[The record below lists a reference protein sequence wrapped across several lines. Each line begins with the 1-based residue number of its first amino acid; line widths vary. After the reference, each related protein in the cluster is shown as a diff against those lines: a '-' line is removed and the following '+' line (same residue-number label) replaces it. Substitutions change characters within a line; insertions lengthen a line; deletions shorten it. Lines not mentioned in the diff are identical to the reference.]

1 MLSWDRL
8 LRLLLEVLL
17 TVLQYLRFALRR
29 SLSRSWPTA
38 TGKVQP
44 CQVEKGMGVWAP
56 YRYRSVFG
64 YAFPAN
70 GSRYAGFFALAT
82 EDEATAEKLQKAVP
96 GTTVTVRY
104 SPRNPDVALLED
116 ERIFGLGVIQNPHW
130 LP

>member
-1 MLSWDRL
+1 MLSWE
-8 LRLLLEVLL
+8 LLLELLL
-17 TVLQYLRFALRR
+17 TVLQYFRFVLRR

-44 CQVEKGMGVWAP
+44 QVEKGMGVRAP

>member
-1 MLSWDRL
+1 MLSWEL
-8 LRLLLEVLL
+8 LRPLLEVLL
-17 TVLQYLRFALRR
+17 TVSQYLRFALRR

-38 TGKVQP
+38 TGTVQP
-44 CQVEKGMGVWAP
+44 CRVEKGMGIWAP
-56 YRYRSVFG
+56 YLYRSVFA

-70 GSRYAGFFALAT
+70 GSRYAGFFALVT
-82 EDEATAEKLQKAVP
+82 EDETTADKLQKAVP

-116 ERIFGLGVIQNPHW
+116 QRIFGLGVIQNPNW